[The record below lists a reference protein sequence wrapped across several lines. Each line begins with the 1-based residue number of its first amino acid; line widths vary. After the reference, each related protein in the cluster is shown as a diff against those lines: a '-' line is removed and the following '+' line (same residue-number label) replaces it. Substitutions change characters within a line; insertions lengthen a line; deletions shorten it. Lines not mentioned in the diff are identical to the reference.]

1 MRLPRIITEDWPRKL
16 TALFFAVLIWLSVNN
31 QLQDHIVLQ
40 GVPVVLEYDP
50 NSVIPESDMFT
61 VDVKVRGQS
70 NILQTLQTSDINIRA
85 TIGPVTQDMPF
96 YSVPL
101 SPDNASSP
109 FGTKVVEIVPN
120 RIQVGIDRIVRRQNV
135 NVAPRFKGSLPKGYA
150 RARTKVFPR
159 TISLRGPSKIVQ
171 DMGEVTTK
179 PITLDE
185 SLDAD
190 FEREVSL
197 ERIPK
202 VSFGTE
208 TVHVTVE
215 VSRSSIERPFSELPL
230 HLMLPPGN
238 LLRTAE
244 PPPTISVT
252 LRGPQI
258 VLDELKPT
266 DIRAFVDVSDIT
278 NPGRYRVPV
287 QVWVE
292 AGDNVSRESV
302 FPAMVEI
309 ELAPA
314 LPSASEEADQ
324 DNGKAS
330 REETPTD
337 GEDNQAEPSEVQDPP
352 PGDEPDGEAP
362 RSNETDAAPKPGA
375 EQPPARTP
383 DEPAEE

>member
-16 TALFFAVLIWLSVNN
+16 TALFFTVLIWLSVNN

-85 TIGPVTQDMPF
+85 AIGSVTRDMPF

-109 FGTKVVEIVPN
+109 FGTKVVEIIPS
-120 RIQVGIDRIVRRQNV
+120 RLQVGIDRIVRRQNIK
-135 NVAPRFKGSLPKGYA
+135 VAPRFKGSLPKGYA
-150 RARTKVFPR
+150 RARTKVFPK
-159 TISLRGPSKIVQ
+159 TVSVRGPSKVVQ
-171 DMGEVTTK
+171 DMNEVTTN
-179 PITLDE
+179 PIMLDE
-185 SLDAD
+185 NLDAD
-190 FEREVSL
+190 FETDVRL

-202 VSFGTE
+202 VSFSTE
-208 TVHVTVE
+208 SVHVTVE

-230 HLMLPPGN
+230 HLMLPPGK
-238 LLRTAE
+238 LLRAAE
-244 PPPTISVT
+244 SPPTISVT

-258 VLDELKPT
+258 VLNELKST
-266 DIRAFVDVSDIT
+266 SIRAFVDVSDIT

-292 AGDNVSRESV
+292 AADNVSRENV

-309 ELAPA
+309 ELVPTTSAASKDADGDDQAP
-314 LPSASEEADQ
+314 PQDEEPA
-324 DNGKAS
+324 GA
-330 REETPTD
+330 RENQGEQPDVQGPHPD
-337 GEDNQAEPSEVQDPP
+337 G
-352 PGDEPDGEAP
+352 EPDGEKA
-362 RSNETDAAPKPGA
+362 RSDETDAASMPGA
-375 EQPPARTP
+375 EQAPDRPA
-383 DEPAEE
+383 EPADQ

>member
-70 NILQTLQTSDINIRA
+70 HILQTLQTSDINIRA
-85 TIGPVTQDMPF
+85 AIGPVSRDMPF

-101 SPDNASSP
+101 SPENASSP
-109 FGTKVVEIVPN
+109 FGTKVVEIIPN

-135 NVAPRFKGSLPKGYA
+135 QVAPRFKGSLKKGYS
-150 RARTKVFPR
+150 RSRTKAIPKTV
-159 TISLRGPSKIVQ
+159 SLRGPSKIVQ
-171 DMGEVTTK
+171 DLDEVSTE
-179 PITLDE
+179 PIMLDE
-185 SLDAD
+185 SQDAD
-190 FEREVSL
+190 FETDVRL

-208 TVHVTVE
+208 TVHVSVE
-215 VSRSSIERPFSELPL
+215 LSRSSIERPFSDLPL
-230 HLMLPPGN
+230 HLLLPPDKP
-238 LLRTAE
+238 LRAGE
-244 PPPTISVT
+244 PPPTVSVT

-258 VLDELKPT
+258 VLDELKST
-266 DIRAFVDVSDIT
+266 AIRAFVDVSDIT

-287 QVWVE
+287 QIWVE

-309 ELAPA
+309 ELVPPEPDAQANGWGEDARDGRDEAPDQQGEMPDAKEDSRRDENGNPESRPNEADAAASPEAGHPSRRAPA
-314 LPSASEEADQ
+314 P
-324 DNGKAS
+324 
-330 REETPTD
+330 
-337 GEDNQAEPSEVQDPP
+337 
-352 PGDEPDGEAP
+352 
-362 RSNETDAAPKPGA
+362 
-375 EQPPARTP
+375 
-383 DEPAEE
+383 